1 MDQPVKTYPSEE
13 SAQRR
18 AEQLQALGIWP
29 GVVRCGERWRLTVDP
44 DTAGQRRHTASEA
57 VS

>member
-1 MDQPVKTYPSEE
+1 MSEPKTYPSEE

-18 AEQLQALGIWP
+18 AEQLQPLGIWP
-29 GVVRCGERWRLTVDP
+29 GVVRCGERWRLTTDP

-57 VS
+57 GT